1 MEFGLLML
9 GDNLANPV
17 TGVRRTP
24 AERHRQIIDSAVR
37 ASEAGIDVI
46 SLGEHRFS
54 YRGDGQEYVL
64 SAPHVALAAI
74 AERTE
79 RTILGTGV
87 TLIPNH
93 DPVSLVQ
100 DFATLDLISGGRA
113 ELVLGNGIYADVFH
127 QMGQEP
133 KRSRE
138 MQAEKVDLLLRL
150 WNETGV
156 TWRGEFRPPLDNVTI
171 EPRPLQ
177 PTAPVWLGGGKSEAS
192 LQLAAKHGIPI
203 QLPGVLRAGTF
214 FEDTAIRFRELWAE
228 AGHAPEA
235 CRIAHCSHIFV
246 RPNGQAARDTFEPF
260 HVGYLEW
267 VFQTIH
273 ERGDFVLDPDA
284 LAPTRFEAYE
294 DPVNSPTLC
303 GTPAEVT
310 ERILTWNEL
319 LGGID
324 RYSFVIDAGG
334 QPDEMID
341 ETLDILLADVI
352 PAIRRELA

>member
-17 TGVRRTP
+17 TGNRRTP
-24 AERHRQIIDSAVR
+24 AERHRQIIELAVR
-37 ASEAGIDVI
+37 ASGRGIDVI

-64 SAPHVALAAI
+64 SSPHIALAAI

-79 RTILGTGV
+79 TTTLGTGV
-87 TLIPNH
+87 TLLPNH

-100 DFATLDLISGGRA
+100 DFSTLDLISGGRA
-113 ELVLGNGIYADVFH
+113 ELVLGNGIYGDVYR
-127 QMGQEP
+127 QMGQDAS
-133 KRSRE
+133 KARE
-138 MQAEKVDLLLRL
+138 MQAEKLDLLLRL

-156 TWRGEFRPPLDNVTI
+156 TWEGEFRPPLDNVTI

-177 PTAPVWLGGGKSEAS
+177 ATAPVWLGGGRSDAS
-192 LQLAAKHGIPI
+192 VRLAAKHGLPL
-203 QLPGVLRAGTF
+203 QFPGVLRPGTF
-214 FEDTAIRFRELWAE
+214 FEDLAKLYRELWLE
-228 AGHAPEA
+228 EGHDPAD
-235 CRIAHCSHIFV
+235 CGVAHCSHIFV
-246 RPNGQAARDTFEPF
+246 RPDGDAARDQFEPY

-267 VFQTIH
+267 VFETIH
-273 ERGDFVLDPDA
+273 QRGDFVLDPSA
-284 LAPTRFEAYE
+284 KAPNRYQAYE
-294 DPVNSPTLC
+294 DPINAPTLC
-303 GTPAEVT
+303 GTPGEAVD
-310 ERILTWNEL
+310 RILGWNDL

-341 ETLDILLADVI
+341 ETLDHLIEDVL
-352 PAIRRELA
+352 PAIRAEVA